1 MSLINSE
8 SYNQLLKQLK
18 QQVISSQQKAA
29 LSVNKELVLLY
40 YGIGKAILSSQNK
53 ANWGSKVIDKLS
65 KDLQSSFPELKGFS
79 VRNLKY
85 MRKFAYEFIDFEFVQ
100 QAVAQIPW
108 GHIIVLMNKLPDIDA
123 RIFYISKT
131 IEHGWSRNILTLQIE
146 THLHMRQGKAIT
158 NFKTP
163 LPSPQSDLALE
174 TLKDPYTFDFLSIG
188 EKAQEREVEKALC
201 AHMEKF
207 LMGLGA
213 GFAFVGRQ
221 YHLEVGDQ
229 DFYIDLLFYHLKLR
243 CFVVVELKDKEF
255 KPEYAGKMN
264 FYLSAVDDL
273 IKHTADQPSIGLI
286 LCKTKNNI
294 LAEYA
299 LRDMPKP
306 IGLAEYRLSD
316 SLPENLKTG
325 LPTIEELELE
335 LLKGVNDT
343 LPDKYEDVEIR
354 DYQSEDTESLI
365 SIFHNSVH
373 SIEKEYYSQK
383 HLNAWAPKDNS
394 ISSWKARWMKTPPII
409 AIINNQIVGFAEF
422 EANGRIDCFIAIR
435 IFRGKGLVHE

>member
-1 MSLINSE
+1 
-8 SYNQLLKQLK
+8 
-18 QQVISSQQKAA
+18 
-29 LSVNKELVLLY
+29 
-40 YGIGKAILSSQNK
+40 
-53 ANWGSKVIDKLS
+53 
-65 KDLQSSFPELKGFS
+65 
-79 VRNLKY
+79 
-85 MRKFAYEFIDFEFVQ
+85 
-100 QAVAQIPW
+100 
-108 GHIIVLMNKLPDIDA
+108 MNKLPDIDA

-158 NFKTP
+158 NFKTK

-207 LMGLGA
+207 LMELGA

-299 LRDMPKP
+299 LRDMSKP

-335 LLKGVNDT
+335 LSKGVNDT
-343 LPDKYEDVEIR
+343 LPDKYKGVEIR
-354 DYQSEDTESLI
+354 DYQSADTEALI

-373 SIEKEYYSQK
+373 SIENQYYSQK
-383 HLNAWAPKDNS
+383 QLDAWAPKGNS
-394 ISSWKARWMKTPPII
+394 ISNWKARWMKTPPII
-409 AIINNQIVGFAEF
+409 AIINNQIAGFAEF
-422 EANGRIDCFIAIR
+422 EANGHIDCFYCHSD
-435 IFRGKGLVHE
+435 FQGKGVGSRMLEKIEELALIQKNKKIFAEVSINAKPFFINRGFEVIKEQVVHRNGVDLMNFLMEKKPNV